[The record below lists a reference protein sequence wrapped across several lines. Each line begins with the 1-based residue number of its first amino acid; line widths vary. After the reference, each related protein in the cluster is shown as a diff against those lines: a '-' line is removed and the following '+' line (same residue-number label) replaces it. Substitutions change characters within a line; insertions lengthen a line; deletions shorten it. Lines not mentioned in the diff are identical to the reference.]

1 MDHLRG
7 HSQYHNEMKDW
18 VNNYNLSYV
27 RQIEV
32 STAIIKA
39 SVRP

>member
-1 MDHLRG
+1 MDHLVG
-7 HSQYHNEMKDW
+7 YSQYHNEMK
-18 VNNYNLSYV
+18 NQIHNYNLSYI